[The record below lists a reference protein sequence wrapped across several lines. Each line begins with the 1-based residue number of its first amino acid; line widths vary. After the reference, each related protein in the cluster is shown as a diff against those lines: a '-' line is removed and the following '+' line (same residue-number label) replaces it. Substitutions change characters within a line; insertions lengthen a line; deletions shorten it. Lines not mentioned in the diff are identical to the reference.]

1 MVPLNHAF
9 SSISAKGFRFEVR
22 SSLREISANGVRLKV
37 RSSLSCFLLMQTKPT
52 FTAFPIVSSVPDSW
66 RSARGT
72 KPSAAGPPLGAGTE
86 STAPSG
92 PKSTTIPASSADT
105 GRSAK
110 PDKSATGLIDRTSW
124 SSLMDMTLTFTSWS
138 RLNSSG
144 KFFSRTRPRRIKGLA
159 TTLLAV
165 APPPG
170 GCRDTAR
177 ADGLKPTTFALIHS
191 VAETISHA
199 GSNSSLIEHVI
210 WFLRKFLVSTRTLTF
225 CPTLKAVV
233 ISSAVPAGRWLMR
246 TRECIEVPGSAP
258 GGLT

>member
-144 KFFSRTRPRRIKGLA
+144 KFFSRTRPRRIRGLA
-159 TTLLAV
+159 TTLLTV

-199 GSNSSLIEHVI
+199 GSNSSLIDNVI
-210 WFLRKFLVSTRTLTF
+210 WFLIKSLLITRTLTF
-225 CPTLKAVV
+225 CPILKAVAR
-233 ISSAVPAGRWLMR
+233 SSAVPAGRWFMR
-246 TRECIEVPGSAP
+246 TMASIVLPCSAP